1 MRLLL
6 NTARTVRQGGAVE
19 FKYTPGYRDATSF
32 CALHELDMLDLG
44 VLPGENVRVR
54 SMDGEVVLRLV
65 ERDDVERGTIF
76 VPYGP
81 YANRLISAETHGTG
95 MPDFKLVW
103 VDVVPTDEEPPTV
116 GELMASLGGVPYD
129 S

>member
-6 NTARTVRQGGAVE
+6 NTARTVRQGDSVE
-19 FKYTPGYRDATSF
+19 FKYAPGYREATSV
-32 CALHELDMLDLG
+32 CAMHELDMLELG
-44 VLPGENVRVR
+44 VVPGGNVRVR
-54 SMDGEVVLRLV
+54 NGAGEVVLRLV
-65 ERDDVERGTIF
+65 ERDDAERGTLF

-81 YANRLISAETHGTG
+81 YANCLIPAETHGTG

-103 VDVVPTDEEPPTV
+103 VDVEPTDDERSTV
-116 GELMASLGGVPYD
+116 GELMGSLGGVPYD